1 MRKDKEVN
9 VKKATPII
17 PAGRPGIPNPVDVH
31 VGMRLREKRTILG
44 LSQMQLADYLGITF
58 QQIQKYERGTNRI
71 SESRLV
77 DLSSVLETEIM
88 YFFEDMPLEV
98 STQSPRLRSVLKETV
113 EDINGNPLM
122 KRETLE
128 LVRVYYK
135 IQDPKQRKSV
145 VNLCRSLASKK
156 DD

>member
-9 VKKATPII
+9 VKKATATI

-31 VGMRLREKRTILG
+31 VGMRLRGKRTILG
-44 LSQMQLADYLGITF
+44 LSQMQLGESLGITF

-71 SESRLV
+71 SASRLV

-98 STQSPRLRSVLKETV
+98 SKQSPRLRNGLAETV
-113 EDINGNPLM
+113 EDIKDNPLM

-135 IQDPKQRKSV
+135 IKDPKQRKSV
-145 VNLCRSLASKK
+145 VNLCRSLASEK